1 MLTSAQYLLTQ
12 SQVKLSGYSQAAI
25 DKGVDRAN
33 DIFKNKLSKIYY
45 ELYALKQCK
54 YVILESYATNE
65 QTEIIPLFS
74 IDTDEDITLYRNVN
88 NINQINTS
96 TALTTESVTTDLIT
110 LTAADK
116 LGTGDTVTGIYTHV
130 EDDDSQFLA
139 YTADLATYY
148 IIKENRGAQFQFD
161 PEGGN
166 AIYFKTILSEI
177 PKLVSQNYER
187 LDFMGNIGEINGI
200 QMISVGRK

>member
-96 TALTTESVTTDLIT
+96 NALTTESVTTDLIT

-166 AIYFKTILSEI
+166 AIYFNTILSEI